1 MPIAFAAAFAGV
13 LGATVGSF
21 LNVVAYRL
29 PRRESLVHPGSRCPG
44 CGTAIKVYDNV
55 PVLGWLLL
63 RGRCR
68 SCKTAISP
76 RYPMIEALTAALAVT
91 VVLTK
96 HSAHEIVLGLV
107 LLAVLVP
114 VALIDLEHRIIPN
127 KITLPAAVLAVAI
140 GCALHLPGVP
150 EQLIAGAGAGGFLLF
165 FWFAY
170 PRGMGLGDVK
180 LAGVLGLFLGWSVA
194 VAILAAVV
202 LGSVVGGVVMA
213 RVGVEKG
220 RKTAV
225 PFGPFLA
232 LGGVIALLVG
242 PAIVHWYLHAGI

>member
-1 MPIAFAAAFAGV
+1 VPLAFAAAFAGV

-29 PRRESLVHPGSRCPG
+29 PRRESLVHPGSRCPV

-55 PVLGWLLL
+55 PVLAWLLL

-68 SCKTAISP
+68 TCKTPISA
-76 RYPMIEALTAALAVT
+76 RYPIVEALTAVLAVA
-91 VVLTK
+91 VVLAK
-96 HSAHEIVLGLV
+96 HSAHDIVLGLV
-107 LLAVLVP
+107 LIGVLVP

-127 KITLPAAVLAVAI
+127 KITLPAALAAVAI
-140 GCALHLPGVP
+140 GAALDLRGVP

-165 FWFAY
+165 FVLAY
-170 PRGMGLGDVK
+170 PRGMGMGDAK
-180 LAGVLGLFLGWSVA
+180 LAAVLGLFLGRSVA
-194 VAILAAVV
+194 VAILAAVL
-202 LGSVVGGVVMA
+202 LGTMVGGVVMA

-220 RKTAV
+220 RKTAL

-232 LGGVIALLVG
+232 LGGIIALLVG
-242 PAIVHWYLHAGI
+242 PAIVHWYLHTGL